1 MTTSPFYQVGV
12 IVPALEPAME
22 ELGTALGLTW
32 GTVVEVDYE
41 PAPIRFVFSVQGP
54 PHIELI
60 EGPQAGPWG
69 ETRGGPRI
77 DHIGY
82 SGVRRRGRQ
91 ARARGAQLPI
101 DVDGEQLG
109 NPIFAYHRAEHSGM
123 RVELVSDAMRE
134 RFYAS
139 LGRPA

>member
-1 MTTSPFYQVGV
+1 MTTHPFYQVGV

-60 EGPQAGPWG
+60 EGPQAGPWSSA
-69 ETRGGPRI
+69 GGPRI

-82 SGVRRRGRQ
+82 WSSDVAADKREL
-91 ARARGAQLPI
+91 RARGLPI